1 MCANFQAK
9 RTTLT
14 FWAQIW
20 PKNGFWGRDFK
31 NLSLDSES
39 APPRYHVCQFSVKVK
54 YFEFFGL
61 NLGKLLNY
69 VRHFG
74 SNIVAGVV
82 ESWVEAEM
90 SWVEVGGGRW
100 RWMELSAR
108 FSNTRYYLD
117 SSRAITLCIVL
128 LNWIVLEDQ
137 HNIKLMVPLRRS

>member
-20 PKNGFWGRDFK
+20 PKNGFWGRNFK

-54 YFEFFGL
+54 HFEFFGL
-61 NLGKLLNY
+61 NLGKLLSY

-100 RWMELSAR
+100 RLKWAGWRWVEVGGGGWSSVHGLVIPVIISIQVEQLLFVLS
-108 FSNTRYYLD
+108 Y
-117 SSRAITLCIVL
+117 
-128 LNWIVLEDQ
+128 
-137 HNIKLMVPLRRS
+137 